1 MNIPTYEC
9 DKVNNKL
16 TFHCPLC
23 MKVHTHGPE
32 EGHRISHCNNS
43 DHHPNGYFLKNKG
56 ENNER
61 EFFEISLDS

>member
-1 MNIPTYEC
+1 
-9 DKVNNKL
+9 
-16 TFHCPLC
+16 